1 MTAQFLGTDLN
12 EALRKTYWRREL
24 HMHGHERNT
33 MTPLLAEALRSE
45 IRLALEA
52 DGKPFDTNVA
62 RNVYNLAMAAR
73 DMCVAAVGNVKEAID
88 QIKDVDGPME
98 TLDQPG
104 TPDTQMQASETFG
117 ARVIREV
124 LAMLPMMNQQRKAD
138 DPKALVHAL
147 AEARKHNM
155 TDVAEELE
163 VKLFGRVLSD
173 AAPPKMMPLPRPT
186 KVTLSHPIEMNLG
199 VAANADP
206 PLCEACKKDP
216 DPRGGAACYD
226 CREIA
231 HVANTTTATWLNG
244 VGATP

>member
-1 MTAQFLGTDLN
+1 MTTTFLGTDLN
-12 EALRKTYWRREL
+12 EALRKTYWRRDL
-24 HMHGHERNT
+24 HMHGHERHTT

-88 QIKDVDGPME
+88 EIKDVGGPME

-117 ARVIREV
+117 ARLIREL
-124 LAMLPMMNQQRKAD
+124 LAPMMNQQRKVD

-173 AAPPKMMPLPRPT
+173 TAPPKAMPL
-186 KVTLSHPIEMNLG
+186 LNLG
-199 VAANADP
+199 VAANVDP

-216 DPRGGAACYD
+216 DPRGGSACSD

-231 HVANTTTATWLNG
+231 RVANTTTATWLNG
-244 VGATP
+244 ATP